1 MKMLLPSLLV
11 CMISMM
17 AGCHVNDEEYVSL
30 NPRLDDSEIIY
41 FYDGE
46 WSVDRQ
52 VVDTA
57 RMELRENG
65 KIEVRLPESYLLGLI
80 SHENAPAVPANRPTT
95 INIYQQG
102 YSEQSQYMSFNSN
115 AQKDMNEKICYSTS
129 SFLATIGGEACI
141 IGILSYENAT
151 AVIQNATGQWT
162 LGIPIDVFMVTSLQT
177 GQSTEYR
184 LPSPVMLYYNT
195 KQRIG

>member
-1 MKMLLPSLLV
+1 MLLPSLLV

-17 AGCHVNDEEYVSL
+17 VGCHVSDEEYVDL
-30 NPRLDDSEIIY
+30 RPPIADSEIFYI
-41 FYDGE
+41 YDGE
-46 WSVDRQ
+46 WSVNKQ

-57 RMELRENG
+57 RLVLSGDGTIR
-65 KIEVRLPESYLLGLI
+65 IRLPESYLLGLF
-80 SHENAPAVPANRPTT
+80 SHENAPFVPANRPTT

-115 AQKDMNEKICYSTS
+115 ALKDKNEKICYSTS

-162 LGIPIDVFMVTSLQT
+162 LGIPIDAFLVTSQQT

-184 LPSPVMLYYNT
+184 LPIPVMLYYNT
-195 KQRIG
+195 KKRIG